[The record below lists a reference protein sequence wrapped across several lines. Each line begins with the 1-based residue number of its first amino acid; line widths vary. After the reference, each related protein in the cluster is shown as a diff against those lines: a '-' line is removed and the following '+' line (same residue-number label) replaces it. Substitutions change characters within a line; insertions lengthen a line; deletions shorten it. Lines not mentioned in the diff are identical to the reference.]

1 MELTIALI
9 IFAAM
14 IVVWFTLPGS
24 VTAEETPSWTSS
36 NENMPVSPAKA

>member
-1 MELTIALI
+1 MELALCLI

-24 VTAEETPSWTSS
+24 MMVEERQPMATSDS
-36 NENMPVSPAKA
+36 RPLAPAKT